1 MKENAHNGE
10 GEKGTQMSEWK
21 EISIHDIKNVKIGH
35 AQDEKNATGCT
46 VIICEKKAV
55 CGVDVRGGGPASRET
70 ELLNPKM
77 SNDGINGL
85 FLSGGSAYGLDAAGG
100 MMKYLEEKKRGVKV
114 ADEIVPIVVG
124 SCIFDLGCVNGKVRP
139 DAKMGYEA
147 CLDSEKNMERNGNI
161 GAGMGATVGK
171 LHGAEYSMK
180 SGLGCYAIQAG
191 NLQVG
196 AIVVVNAIGD
206 VFEMDSNKQL
216 AGLLNKKKDGM
227 LSSEEEAV
235 KLLQLAAAFS
245 FNTTIGAIVTNANLS
260 KADMNKVAAMA
271 SNGIARTIRPVNT
284 SMDGDSVYAMSVGKV
299 KSSADVVGTLAA
311 HVMAKAINRA
321 VLETEEI
328 YGYKSAQS
336 FLKKE

>member
-1 MKENAHNGE
+1 
-10 GEKGTQMSEWK
+10 MSEWK
-21 EISIHDIKNVKIGH
+21 EISIHDIKNIKIGH

-46 VIICEKKAV
+46 VIICDKKAM

-70 ELLNPKM
+70 ELLNPMM

-85 FLSGGSAYGLDAAGG
+85 FLSGGSAYGLDVAGG
-100 MMKYLEEKKRGVKV
+100 MMKYLEEKKKGIKV
-114 ADEIVPIVVG
+114 GDAIVPIVVG

-139 DAKMGYEA
+139 DADMGYQA
-147 CLDSEKNMERNGNI
+147 CLDSERNVERNGNV

-171 LHGAEYSMK
+171 LHGAEHSMK
-180 SGLGCYAIQAG
+180 AGLGCYAIQVG
-191 NLQVG
+191 SLQVG
-196 AIVVVNAIGD
+196 AIVAVNAIGD

-216 AGLLNKKKDGM
+216 AGLLNKQKDGM

-235 KLLQLAAAFS
+235 KLLQLAATFS
-245 FNTTIGAIVTNANLS
+245 FNTTIGAIVTNANLD
-260 KADMNKVAAMA
+260 KAEMNKVAAMA

-311 HVMAKAINRA
+311 HVMAKAVNRA

-336 FLKKE
+336 FLKDM